1 MRVAIL
7 EEDVRLFKQM
17 DLILKTAYSDWTV
30 IRYASSFSMV
40 TGVVDEL
47 KGDVNLL
54 MIHIPPCKYEF
65 IQMAKDLQE
74 YFSHIH
80 VIFYSESNDC
90 AEQIFM
96 AVPSFFLRLPFE
108 EVLFA
113 QAMDRVTAECRL
125 EEGQTITLKFRGEI
139 QRIKFRSIS
148 YIENIGRKI
157 RFYTSAGCFET
168 YKTMAEIMEML
179 PPQFQQCHRSYV
191 VNTDKICRITSK
203 GIMLNNMELVPV
215 SRTFYETMKK
225 IFYKI

>member
-7 EEDVRLFKQM
+7 EEDAHLFEQM
-17 DLILKTAYSDWTV
+17 DLFLKTAYSDWTV
-30 IRYASSFSMV
+30 IRYSSSFSMV

-54 MIHIPPCKYEF
+54 MIHIPPHKYEL

-80 VIFYSESNDC
+80 VVFYSESNDC

-108 EVLFA
+108 EVLLG
-113 QAMDRVTAECRL
+113 QAMDRVEAECRL

-139 QRIKFRSIS
+139 QKIKFCSIS

-157 RFYTSAGCFET
+157 RFYTSVGCFEA
-168 YKTMAEIMEML
+168 YKTMAEIKEML
-179 PPQFQQCHRSYV
+179 PPQFQQCHRSYM
-191 VNTDKICRITSK
+191 VNTDKIIRITSK
-203 GIMLNNMELVPV
+203 GILLNDMEFVPV

-225 IFYKI
+225 ICYKI

>member
-1 MRVAIL
+1 MKVAIL
-7 EEDVRLFKQM
+7 EEDARLFAQM
-17 DLILKTAYSDWTV
+17 EIFLKTAYSDWTV

-108 EVLFA
+108 EVIFG
-113 QAMDRVTAECRL
+113 QALDRVAAECCL

-139 QRIKFRSIS
+139 HRIKFRSIS
-148 YIENIGRKI
+148 YIESIGRKI
-157 RFYTSAGCFET
+157 RFYTSVGCFEE
-168 YKTMAEIMEML
+168 YKIMAEIKEML
-179 PPQFQQCHRSYV
+179 PPQFKQCHRSYM
-191 VNTDKICRITSK
+191 VNTDKISRITSK
-203 GIMLNNMELVPV
+203 GILLNDMEIVPV
-215 SRTFYETMKK
+215 SRTFYETVKK
-225 IFYKI
+225 SCYRI